1 MRFAG
6 KKVLI
11 TGGGS
16 GIGAAA
22 ADAFLQEGAEVA
34 VFDIVD
40 PEPLR
45 QRWKDKACTVHQ
57 VDISRGEAVNE
68 AVRQIERRWG
78 TMDVLVNNAGVE
90 FVGSVEETSEADWD
104 RVMGINV
111 KGMFLVAKAALP
123 MLKAARGAIVNT
135 ASQLAFVGVPNFT
148 AYTASKSAV
157 LNFTRSLALEVA
169 KDGVRVNA
177 VCPGAVDTPLLRRQ
191 FAEGKRGPQGT
202 LQDLIRMHPLNR
214 LGRPEEIAAAILFL
228 SSADASFITGSFL
241 VADGG
246 YTAW

>member
-22 ADAFLQEGAEVA
+22 AGAFLQEGAEVA